1 MDLRSLLGGLL
12 TPDSADAP
20 APLPM
25 DPMDQALPPH
35 LRQFYGS
42 PGSAPSLPPPALN
55 RPQPGQ
61 TETPREIPLQEKA
74 MAAARS
80 AYNDVM
86 SGAGSMTEG
95 LLGPIARGADA
106 VGGVL
111 SDVNSA
117 AHRAHQDAN
126 ERIHTRAMGDTIS
139 NFTQATGDR
148 APPPL
153 PPRDRE
159 DPYYG
164 KEYPSLKHPRPGQ
177 DFDAPGSGP
186 VRGEEVGWPY
196 YTPQIERP
204 IFGLRG
210 RPPVRRT

>member
-1 MDLRSLLGGLL
+1 MDLRSLFGGLL

-25 DPMDQALPPH
+25 DPMDEALPPH

-86 SGAGSMTEG
+86 SGAGSAAEG
-95 LLGPIARGADA
+95 LLGIGQAELGPRIARGADA
-106 VGGVL
+106 VNAKRKDINESLYTGGMNL
-111 SDVNSA
+111 S
-117 AHRAHQDAN
+117 RKRFGDAVG
-126 ERIHTRAMGDTIS
+126 RSDLL
-139 NFTQATGDR
+139 
-148 APPPL
+148 PPL
-153 PPRDRE
+153 PPRDPE

-164 KEYPSLKHPRPGQ
+164 KEYPSLKRPQPGQ
-177 DFDAPGSGP
+177 DWEGTPKLE
-186 VRGEEVGWPY
+186 GEWANPY
-196 YTPQIERP
+196 YTPQEQRRRIPIRP
-204 IFGLRG
+204 NA
-210 RPPVRRT
+210 VRRT